1 MSTFILVLEMGALAS
16 RNLSPKRDIYFSL
29 VTHLS
34 LGGDGDV
41 TLIDRRFRVGSLYR
55 RRALFRRGLD
65 CSDREF

>member
-41 TLIDRRFRVGSLYR
+41 TLIARRFRVGSLYR
-55 RRALFRRGLD
+55 RRALFCRGLD